1 MQVTIFHKGESV
13 TVEEASWQRAAD
25 ELVGRLGPWVPGES
39 RIEKQRS
46 DFGATVV
53 DNGARERIERQHEA
67 LRGAGIDVEAGRQ
80 LYTTGT
86 RMADVGYANQAA
98 RAAEHADKQP
108 IDAAVQGLVRRI
120 EAEQRRDVT
129 TTARKLGEGL
139 SINGALKVDGFKL
152 REQAIRG
159 LLARMESPALRYVL
173 GLRDRIASPDATEA
187 SKALD
192 KAALLDVMQR
202 ECRRFGDTP
211 IKLRTR
217 EGLGDVFAIVSPEY
231 APADAPEVL
240 ADVVSALP
248 RDARGTFSYDPTST
262 TWELRASVFT
272 PTPVDE
278 QAVGEAF
285 EGYVSFS
292 SRDNGTRRLTGGGGI
307 VLLACLNASTYEAES
322 QSVSRVHRGAI
333 LTDLAAMYRDAS
345 SAIRALCQAW
355 GVARADVLPVA
366 IKTDGPDGT
375 YLPLEVVIPGFYRH
389 MLTAR
394 RGELV
399 GVLPGRT
406 ETHVKALAMAYDGER
421 RDNGRVVRA
430 DLAQG
435 FTRYI
440 QGQSAPVRRDAES
453 AIARWVVSREPV
465 SFVAA

>member
-1 MQVTIFHKGESV
+1 MQVTISHRGETV
-13 TVEEASWQRAAD
+13 TTNEADWQRAAD
-25 ELVGRLGPWVPGES
+25 ELVRRLGPWEPGVS

-46 DFGATVV
+46 DFGASIM
-53 DNGARERIERQHEA
+53 DEGARERIERQHNA
-67 LRGAGIDVEAGRQ
+67 LRSAGVDVNADRQ
-80 LYTTGT
+80 LYETGT
-86 RMADVGYANQAA
+86 RMADVGYRNQAV
-98 RAAEHADKQP
+98 RAAEHANKQP
-108 IDAAVQGLVRRI
+108 IADAVNGLVERI
-120 EAEQRRDVT
+120 QGEQRRDVE

-187 SKALD
+187 SKAID

-217 EGLGDVFAIVSPEY
+217 EGLGDVFAIVSPDY
-231 APADAPEVL
+231 APADAPDVL
-240 ADVVSALP
+240 GDVITTLP
-248 RDARGTFSYDPTST
+248 SDARGSFAYDPTST

-278 QAVGEAF
+278 QAVGEPF

-307 VLLACLNASTYEAES
+307 LLLACLNASTYEAES

-333 LTDLAAMYRDAS
+333 LTDLAAMTRDAS
-345 SAIRALCQAW
+345 NAIHALCQAW
-355 GVARADVLPVA
+355 GIARADVLAQPTV
-366 IKTDGPDGT
+366 DGGLVPI
-375 YLPLEVVIPGFYRH
+375 EEAIPGFYRA

-406 ETHVKALAMAYDGER
+406 ESHVKALAMVFRDER
-421 RDNGRVVRA
+421 RDRSQLVRA
-430 DLAQG
+430 DFAQG

-440 QGQSAPVRRDAES
+440 QDQAAPVRRDAES
-453 AIARWVVSREPV
+453 AIARWMVKGEPV
-465 SFVAA
+465 AFVAA

>member
-13 TVEEASWQRAAD
+13 TTSEADWQRVAD
-25 ELVGRLGPWVPGES
+25 ELVARLGAWEPGAS

-46 DFGATVV
+46 NWTEQVTDERAK
-53 DNGARERIERQHEA
+53 ERIENQHEA
-67 LRGAGIDVEAGRQ
+67 LRAARVDVNTDRQ
-80 LYTTGT
+80 LYDTGT
-86 RMADVGYANQAA
+86 RMADVGYRNQAE
-98 RAAEHADKQP
+98 RAAEHASKAP
-108 IDAAVQGLVRRI
+108 IADAVNGLVRRI
-120 EAEQRRDVT
+120 ETEQRRDVE
-129 TTARKLGEGL
+129 TTARRLGEGL
-139 SINGALKVDGFKL
+139 SINGALRFDGFKL

-159 LLARMESPALRYVL
+159 LLARMESPALRYIL
-173 GLRDRIASPDATEA
+173 GLRDRIASPDATDA

-217 EGLGDVFAIVSPEY
+217 EGLGDVFAIVSPDY
-231 APADAPEVL
+231 APADAPDVL
-240 ADVVSALP
+240 GDVVAALP
-248 RDARGTFSYDPTST
+248 DDARATFSYDPSST

-272 PTPVDE
+272 PTPVEE
-278 QAVGEAF
+278 QAVGEPF

-307 VLLACLNASTYEAES
+307 LLLACLNASTYEAES

-333 LTDLAAMYRDAS
+333 LADLAAMTGDAS
-345 SAIRALCQAW
+345 KAIHALCTAW
-355 GVARADVLPVA
+355 GVARADVLAQPTVNGA
-366 IKTDGPDGT
+366 LVPI
-375 YLPLEVVIPGFYRH
+375 EEAIPGFYRA

-394 RGELV
+394 RGELA

-406 ETHVKALAMAYDGER
+406 EAHVKALAVAFDGER
-421 RDNGRVVRA
+421 RDRSQLVRA
-430 DLAQG
+430 DLVQG

-440 QGQSAPVRRDAES
+440 QDQPAPVRRDAES
-453 AIARWVVSREPV
+453 AIARWMVKREPV